1 MPFGPFIPDLSS
13 PGKYFI
19 IPAVLG
25 LSSFTQQKIMP
36 MQGDPAQQKMML
48 ELMPGVFTV
57 MMLFLP
63 AGLGVYMLTN
73 TWLGILQQVLV
84 ERYLKART
92 AASGTGIV
100 VKEKT
105 DGGGDKAKG
114 DRENRR
120 QLLERGKARG

>member
-1 MPFGPFIPDLSS
+1 
-13 PGKYFI
+13 
-19 IPAVLG
+19 
-25 LSSFTQQKIMP
+25 
-36 MQGDPAQQKMML
+36 ML
-48 ELMPGVFTV
+48 YMMPGVFTV

-84 ERYLKART
+84 ERYLKGRT
-92 AASGTGIV
+92 KAGGTGIV

-105 DGGGDKAKG
+105 DGGSDDKAKG

>member
-1 MPFGPFIPDLSS
+1 VSFGPFIPDLSM

-36 MQGDPAQQKMML
+36 MQGDPSQQKMML
-48 ELMPGVFTV
+48 YMMPAVFTV

-84 ERYLKART
+84 ERYLKNRAKL
-92 AASGTGIV
+92 AGTGIV

-105 DGGGDKAKG
+105 DGEDKPKG
-114 DRENRR
+114 DRGNRR